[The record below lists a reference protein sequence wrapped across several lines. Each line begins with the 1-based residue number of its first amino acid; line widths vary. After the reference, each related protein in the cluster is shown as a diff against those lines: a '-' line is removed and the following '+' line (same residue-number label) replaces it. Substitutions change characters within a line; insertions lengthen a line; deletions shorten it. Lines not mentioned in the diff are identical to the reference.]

1 MLKVS
6 YPLFQK
12 ILDDF
17 SDTVDD
23 GKYRKIDYG
32 VWKKLASTSPTKRYI
47 HQDFA
52 ILEKEEYSDCSFV
65 HITLNK
71 GKYDE
76 YDRSFNKGDRSF
88 GDFLF
93 NWINTTKAHYF
104 SKDFILENYDKQYL
118 SSGFLKDLEMS
129 DDNTVIYF
137 LEKLDKDKITLI
149 LEEDDTVANIEKY
162 NLYTAEKSISACR
175 EYARFFITN
184 KDKLKTKNPTTEKES
199 GTMKKGMFGLNV
211 EFGKCGSDYK
221 LSLYGIA
228 VKNQA
233 GNYVAYDAATNSIM
247 DVDAFNFNSEA
258 FLFKA
263 PVALKDV
270 KVGDVIIHNASPM
283 FVKSVGDNGDIKAVD
298 ISSSDIKEILPIKNV
313 FGFNFVTKVINLIG
327 DLSAGATA
335 DNPFGNLLMMSMMA
349 DGDSDMN
356 PFVMMALMNQKKDGN
371 DNPMGDLFSNPLMM
385 MAMMGNDDN
394 TSMKDMLPFF
404 LMNQMK

>member
-1 MLKVS
+1 MLKLS

-12 ILDDF
+12 ILKDF
-17 SDTVDD
+17 ADAVED
-23 GKYRKIDYG
+23 GKYREFDY
-32 VWKKLASTSPTKRYI
+32 STWRRLQSTKPAEEI
-47 HQDFA
+47 THQDFA
-52 ILEKEEYSDCSFV
+52 IIEKEEYSDCAFI

-71 GKYDE
+71 GDYNSKYI
-76 YDRSFNKGDRSF
+76 RSFNRGDNLF

-93 NWINTTKAHYF
+93 DLMDTVKVHYF
-104 SKDFILENYDKQYL
+104 SKDLILEKYDRQCL
-118 SSGFLKDLEMS
+118 PAQFWKDLEIS
-129 DDNTVIYF
+129 NDNTVIYF
-137 LEKLDKDKITLI
+137 IEKLDKDKITLV
-149 LEEDDTVANIEKY
+149 LEEDDTDDNLEMY
-162 NLYTAEKSISACR
+162 NLHTSEKNISVCKD
-175 EYARFFITN
+175 YARFFIKN
-184 KDKLKTKNPTTEKES
+184 QDKIKNPTIKKES
-199 GTMKKGMFGLNV
+199 GNMKKGMFGLNV

-298 ISSSDIKEILPIKNV
+298 ISSSDIKEILPTKNM

-356 PFVMMALMNQKKDGN
+356 PFMMMALMNQKKDVN
-371 DNPMGDLFSNPLMM
+371 DSPMGDLFSNPLMM
-385 MAMMGNDDN
+385 MAMMGNDDK

>member
-1 MLKVS
+1 M
-6 YPLFQK
+6 FQK
-12 ILDDF
+12 ILKDF
-17 SDTVDD
+17 ADAVED
-23 GKYRKIDYG
+23 GKYRKFDYSA
-32 VWKKLASTSPTKRYI
+32 WRKFQSIKPAEEIT

-52 ILEKEEYSDCSFV
+52 IIEKEEYSDCAFV
-65 HITLNK
+65 RIVLNK
-71 GKYDE
+71 KDRSGE
-76 YDRSFNKGDRSF
+76 CIRSFNRGDNSF

-93 NWINTTKAHYF
+93 DLMDSIKVHYF
-104 SKDFILENYDKQYL
+104 SKDLVSEKYERQYL
-118 SSGFLKDLEMS
+118 PEKFWKDLDIS
-129 DDNTVIYF
+129 DDSTVIYF
-137 LEKLDKDKITLI
+137 IEKLDKDRITLV
-149 LEEDDTVANIEKY
+149 LEENDTVDNLEMY
-162 NLYTAEKSISACR
+162 NLYTPDNSISVCKD
-175 EYARFFITN
+175 YVRFFIKN
-184 KDKLKTKNPTTEKES
+184 QDKIKNPTIKKES

-298 ISSSDIKEILPIKNV
+298 ISSSDIKEILPTKNM

-356 PFVMMALMNQKKDGN
+356 PFMMMTLMNQKKDGN

-385 MAMMGNDDN
+385 MAMMGNDDK

>member
-1 MLKVS
+1 MDTIKVHCF
-6 YPLFQK
+6 PKEF
-12 ILDDF
+12 ILD
-17 SDTVDD
+17 
-23 GKYRKIDYG
+23 
-32 VWKKLASTSPTKRYI
+32 
-47 HQDFA
+47 
-52 ILEKEEYSDCSFV
+52 
-65 HITLNK
+65 
-71 GKYDE
+71 KYD
-76 YDRSFNKGDRSF
+76 R
-88 GDFLF
+88 
-93 NWINTTKAHYF
+93 
-104 SKDFILENYDKQYL
+104 QYL
-118 SSGFLKDLEMS
+118 SGEFWADLEMS
-129 DDNTVIYF
+129 DDSTVIYF
-137 LEKLDKDKITLI
+137 VEKLDKDKITLI
-149 LEEDDTVANIEKY
+149 LEEDDTSAYLEEYK
-162 NLYTAEKSISACR
+162 LHTSGKDISACKA
-175 EYARFFITN
+175 YARFFIEN
-184 KDKLKTKNPTTEKES
+184 QDKIKNPTAKKER
-199 GTMKKGMFGLNV
+199 GTMKKGMFGLNI

-298 ISSSDIKEILPIKNV
+298 ISSSDIKEILPTKNM

-335 DNPFGNLLMMSMMA
+335 DNPFGNLLMMSMMT

-356 PFVMMALMNQKKDGN
+356 PF
-371 DNPMGDLFSNPLMM
+371 MM
-385 MAMMGNDDN
+385 MAMMGNDDK